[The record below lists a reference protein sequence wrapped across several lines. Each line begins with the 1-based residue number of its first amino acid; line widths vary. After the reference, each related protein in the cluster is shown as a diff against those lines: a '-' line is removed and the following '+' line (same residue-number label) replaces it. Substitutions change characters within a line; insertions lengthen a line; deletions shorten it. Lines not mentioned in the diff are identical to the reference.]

1 TNLWTMPIRN
11 RIDMLA
17 TGMRTPV
24 GVKIFGPDG
33 GELQRLGTAIE
44 GLLREVPGTRSA
56 MAERSASGWYLDVEV
71 DRAAAGRL
79 GMNVMGVQDALMA
92 AVGGALA
99 TQTVEGRERY
109 GVVVRYPMDLRQSV
123 ASIADVRVPAMG
135 GSTQVP
141 LGQVARIRMAEG
153 PMVVKTENAF

>member
-1 TNLWTMPIRN
+1 FPEVQSGIGKAGRATTATDPAPLDMFETVGNLKPKRAWRAGVTYDSLVAELDAATRMPGVTNRWPMPNRN

-44 GLLREVPGTRSA
+44 GLVREVPGTRSA

-79 GMNVMGVQDALMA
+79 GMNVMDVQDALMA
-92 AVGGALA
+92 AV
-99 TQTVEGRERY
+99 
-109 GVVVRYPMDLRQSV
+109 
-123 ASIADVRVPAMG
+123 
-135 GSTQVP
+135 
-141 LGQVARIRMAEG
+141 
-153 PMVVKTENAF
+153 